1 MVLLGD
7 LGLESDDPAFFTRA
21 GDPSVPLRFATWS
34 PEGDRFLSVFADV
47 NGEEAQRTLH
57 MHDGDTGDR
66 LPEESIVSTIRIQGE
81 SGVAFRG
88 NVATR
93 LPPGA
98 ADTLR
103 VMAGSTTPETFS
115 SVEQQAF
122 PMKRFIVGRD
132 RIRVKVRPDIK

>member
-1 MVLLGD
+1 
-7 LGLESDDPAFFTRA
+7 
-21 GDPSVPLRFATWS
+21 
-34 PEGDRFLSVFADV
+34 
-47 NGEEAQRTLH
+47 
-57 MHDGDTGDR
+57 
-66 LPEESIVSTIRIQGE
+66 
-81 SGVAFRG
+81 
-88 NVATR
+88 VATR

>member
-1 MVLLGD
+1 MPYLGK
-7 LGLESDDPAFFTRA
+7 LESRVIEVPIPRSFAGQEVDIDLSPGYENERPRATPESVADLVAALNNPAF
-21 GDPSVPLRFATWS
+21 
-34 PEGDRFLSVFADV
+34 
-47 NGEEAQRTLH
+47 
-57 MHDGDTGDR
+57 
-66 LPEESIVSTIRIQGE
+66 PEESIVSTIRIQGE